1 MGWALKSSRTQ
12 RTRGTESQKQ
22 YLTAVFQTGEQTG
35 HKAVPNNVSKLMR
48 KVRNADSSF
57 TFDALSYL
65 TSQQVASF
73 FSRLVA
79 KKVVPV
85 QYEEDEDEY
94 EGETEKMQEQSI
106 QDLSTK
112 VMIEIS
118 LQHPIMYGTHNIC
131 ELVACSKLSKS
142 LEQMLQDICNY
153 YQLDISS
160 INIKRKKPCIDLLAT
175 LVDSCSCKTL
185 LKSEK
190 SRKRKPVQKC
200 LMSTESGARCRSK
213 QQ

>member
-1 MGWALKSSRTQ
+1 MAPL
-12 RTRGTESQKQ
+12 
-22 YLTAVFQTGEQTG
+22 
-35 HKAVPNNVSKLMR
+35 
-48 KVRNADSSF
+48 
-57 TFDALSYL
+57 LSML
-65 TSQQVASF
+65 QAILL
-73 FSRLVA
+73 SRLVA

-94 EGETEKMQEQSI
+94 EGENERTQEQSI

-112 VMIEIS
+112 VMVEIF
-118 LQHPIMYGTHNIC
+118 LQHPIMYDTHNIC
-131 ELVACSKLSKS
+131 ELVAYSKLSKS

-160 INIKRKKPCIDLLAT
+160 INIKRKKPCIDLLAN

-190 SRKRKPVQKC
+190 SRKRKPVQKG

-213 QQ
+213 EQ

>member
-1 MGWALKSSRTQ
+1 MAPL
-12 RTRGTESQKQ
+12 
-22 YLTAVFQTGEQTG
+22 
-35 HKAVPNNVSKLMR
+35 
-48 KVRNADSSF
+48 
-57 TFDALSYL
+57 LSML
-65 TSQQVASF
+65 QAILL
-73 FSRLVA
+73 SRLVA

-94 EGETEKMQEQSI
+94 EGETERTQEQSI

-112 VMIEIS
+112 IMVEIS
-118 LQHPIMYGTHNIC
+118 LQHPIMYDTHNIC

-190 SRKRKPVQKC
+190 SRKRKPVQKG

-213 QQ
+213 EP